1 MDSMDNT
8 MTLEEILNLTETLS
22 LPDKVRLLEQV
33 APQITRELTTH
44 SPQGTPRKSLMGIW
58 RGLDTIEAELVE
70 ARREMWTNFP
80 RRGV

>member
-1 MDSMDNT
+1 MNRMDKT

-22 LPDKVRLLEQV
+22 LSDKVRLLEQV
-33 APQITRELTTH
+33 APQITRELSNN
-44 SPQGTPRKSLMGIW
+44 SPQQTPRKSLMGIW

-70 ARREMWTNFP
+70 ARRGMWTNFP

>member
-1 MDSMDNT
+1 MNSMDKT

-22 LPDKVRLLEQV
+22 LSDKVRLLEQV
-33 APQITRELTTH
+33 APQITRELTPR
-44 SPQGTPRKSLMGIW
+44 PQGTPRKSLMGIW

-80 RRGV
+80 RRGT